1 MTARE
6 LSNRT
11 GLSIGRISQ
20 LTKGWRKGDKQYPA
34 VLIENV
40 HYKRNYGRIEY
51 FETSFLTLTQERIKL

>member
-20 LTKGWRKGDKQYPA
+20 LTKGWRKGEKQYPA
-34 VLIENV
+34 TLIEGT

-51 FETSFLTLTQERIKL
+51 FETSYLTLTQEKIGL